1 MRQGLRVEQV
11 QTRAQGGDNWE
22 KNLYQLRR
30 RFKTMLNWAQRK
42 HIGQTEFLT
51 ILNDILCEDKD
62 GRT

>member
-1 MRQGLRVEQV
+1 MSQEFRTKQV
-11 QTRAQGGDNWE
+11 QTRTQSGDNWE

-30 RFKTMLNWAQRK
+30 RFKTMLNWAKKK

-51 ILNDILCEDKD
+51 ILNDIICEEQD